1 VNVHPTDKRIFV
13 CLFDG
18 TVSVLD
24 GTSFLQINT
33 YVYPNL
39 GFGNSIVFPRF
50 QNFYYAGG
58 NDLTTAKI
66 HKFDS
71 TTYAQSG
78 TGVATTYA
86 SGN

>member
-1 VNVHPTDKRIFV
+1 MYSDIVTNVNVHPTDKRIFV

-39 GFGNSIVFPRF
+39 GYGNSIVIPKF

-58 NDLTTAKI
+58 YDGTTPII

-71 TTYAQSG
+71 KTYA
-78 TGVATTYA
+78 
-86 SGN
+86 